1 MKKFVG
7 AGWAWWSNRIKMVF
21 IRPDEI
27 SGFFL
32 QANTGNRKQ
41 PQMDTYRHR
50 CEKSPFVLCLLLAVF
65 CLIGQSRAT
74 EVVLLYTGD
83 TQSFLE
89 VCGCAD
95 NQLGGIAR
103 RATMVNDLKRSYP
116 NALLLDA
123 GGLFA
128 GDTVLDQLRCKI
140 HLQAM
145 KAIQYD
151 ATNVGVGE
159 LRFGQAFFET
169 MRDSIGVPFVSA
181 NLKINGVQMG
191 ASIRILDAGDVRVGV
206 IGVAGE
212 REIEVHGMAMGMM
225 PESNKLQMPDGVTVE
240 IDGVQEA
247 VASVRQ
253 ETDLIVVLSD
263 LDQEAERDLI
273 QHIADIDVVI
283 STRSTEATHRIGN
296 TLLLGTQPQG
306 KAIGQAILN
315 VENGRVTAEQV
326 TPVLL
331 SESIGEDRTV
341 KQLVDGFY
349 NLVQKNS
356 ALQQTGRPRFAG
368 FALEDQVRQ
377 GTNRYVG
384 VETCAGCHAA
394 EVADWEHSHHAGAFN
409 RLLQKQKH
417 YQPDC
422 VTCHTTGFGYPT
434 GFQIGKDV
442 KRLTNVQCEVCHGP
456 GEQHARRPEV
466 RNIRRTPSPDLCQHC
481 HDANQTPDFD
491 ARFVDMLAEVN
502 HKGHGSS
509 HAITKWDTGHGETGQ
524 SQNGRPLVELFVMAD
539 CPYGIHAEQ
548 TLAPL
553 FRKLGDQIDFHLYFI
568 ADEANAKDVAS
579 PPPAARTTR
588 TTQPGCQ
595 ATTATGSGRF
605 RSLHGDVEIAEGIRQ
620 TVVMSLYPNRF
631 WDYILCRNKSGIA
644 TDWRACATQVNMDV
658 DKIAELSESD
668 AGEALFAENIRR
680 ANLLGINA
688 SPTLRVNG
696 RDVKT
701 SSHEV
706 AQFLCRNNKN
716 LPFCADVPEC
726 LSDRDCEYPGKV
738 GLCLN
743 GGTPQA
749 RCEVR
754 DPISFQT
761 TILNDATC
769 EVCDTYS
776 FIRSTLSL
784 FPGADFRT
792 VDMNSEMGQN
802 LMARYRLDRVPA
814 YVLDNEFEKTAHFN
828 RFAHL
833 MQRVGDHFVPT
844 ALLTPIARVFQDQN
858 REGMDLFMDVSVSP
872 ALQIAERLVQWGKK
886 VQAPERLR
894 LHFVG
899 HDKQNALFRQAQQTA
914 PERIVDVLLC
924 HKQTSD
930 TSSVENCLKQ
940 MGIAVSGTDNIA
952 EIHANAQALGVIP
965 TRSPTVVID
974 GRFVVQ
980 AEGLKQIEAI
990 FYRLHPEL
998 LQRDRNTTRPS
1009 GVK

>member
-1 MKKFVG
+1 M
-7 AGWAWWSNRIKMVF
+7 
-21 IRPDEI
+21 
-27 SGFFL
+27 
-32 QANTGNRKQ
+32 
-41 PQMDTYRHR
+41 
-50 CEKSPFVLCLLLAVF
+50 
-65 CLIGQSRAT
+65 
-74 EVVLLYTGD
+74 VLLYTGD

-103 RATMVNDLKRSYP
+103 RATMVNDLKQSYP
-116 NALLLDA
+116 NALLVDA

-145 KAIQYD
+145 KAIHYD
-151 ATNVGVGE
+151 AANVGVGE
-159 LRFGQAFFET
+159 LRFGQSFFET
-169 MRDSIGVPFVSA
+169 MRDSIGIPFVSA
-181 NLKINGVQMG
+181 NLKVNGVQMG
-191 ASIRILDAGDVRVGV
+191 APIRILDAGDVRVGI

-212 REIEVHGMAMGMM
+212 REIEVHGMAMGA
-225 PESNKLQMPDGVTVE
+225 SHINMPDGVNVRL
-240 IDGVQEA
+240 DGIQEA

-253 ETDLIVVLSD
+253 KTDLIVVLSD
-263 LDQEAERDLI
+263 LDREEERSLV
-273 QHIADIDVVI
+273 QHISDIDIVI
-283 STRSTEATHRIGN
+283 STRSTETTHRIGN

-315 VENGRVTAEQV
+315 VENGRVTAEQI
-326 TPVLL
+326 TSVLL

-341 KQLVDGFY
+341 KRLVDEFY

-368 FALEDQVRQ
+368 FAQEEQAHR

-384 VETCAGCHAA
+384 VETCKGCHAT
-394 EVADWEHSHHAGAFN
+394 EVADWEQSHHANAFN

-434 GFQIGKDV
+434 GFRIGKDV

-456 GEQHARRPEV
+456 GEQHARRPEIS
-466 RNIRRTPSPDLCQHC
+466 NIRRTPSPDLCQRC

-491 ARFVDMLAEVN
+491 ARFADMLAEVN

-509 HAITKWDTGHGETGQ
+509 HAITKSDTEHGETEP
-524 SQNGRPLVELFVMAD
+524 SQDGRPLVELFVMAD

-553 FRKLGDQIDFHLYFI
+553 FRKLGDQIDFRLYFI
-568 ADEANAKDVAS
+568 ADEANTKNVAS
-579 PPPAARTTR
+579 PPPVTR
-588 TTQPGCQ
+588 STQTAQPGCK
-595 ATTATGSGRF
+595 ATTSTGSGRF
-605 RSLHGDVEIAEGIRQ
+605 RSLHGDREIAEGIRQ
-620 TVVMSLYPNRF
+620 TIVISRYPDRF

-644 TDWRACATQVNMDV
+644 TDWRICATQVNMDA
-658 DKIAELSESD
+658 DKIAELSEND
-668 AGEALFAENIRR
+668 VGETLFAENIRR

-706 AQFLCRNNKN
+706 AQFICRNNKN

-726 LSDRDCEYPGKV
+726 LSDRDCVHPDKV

-743 GGTPQA
+743 GGTPNA

-754 DPISFQT
+754 DPIPFQT

-769 EVCDTYS
+769 TVCDTYS

-784 FPGADFRT
+784 FPGAEFQT
-792 VDMNSEMGQN
+792 VEVNSEIGQN
-802 LMARYRLDRVPA
+802 LIARYRLDRVPA
-814 YVLDNEFEKTAHFN
+814 YVLNNEFEKTAHFN

-844 ALLTPIARVFQDQN
+844 VLLTPIARVFQGQN
-858 REGMDLFMDVSVSP
+858 IEGMDLFMDVSVSP
-872 ALQIAERLVQWGKK
+872 ALQIAERLLQWGKK
-886 VQAPERLR
+886 IQAPERLR

-899 HDKQNALFRQAQQTA
+899 NDTQNALFRQAQQTA
-914 PERIVDVLLC
+914 PERIVDALLC
-924 HKQTSD
+924 HKQKASSD
-930 TSSVENCLKQ
+930 TSSVVNCLKQ
-940 MGIAVSGTDNIA
+940 MGIDVSGIDNRA
-952 EIHANAQALGVIP
+952 ETHATARALGVIP

-998 LQRDRNTTRPS
+998 LQRDRNTARPS

>member
-1 MKKFVG
+1 MKYR
-7 AGWAWWSNRIKMVF
+7 A
-21 IRPDEI
+21 
-27 SGFFL
+27 FFYR
-32 QANTGNRKQ
+32 QNSENRKQ
-41 PQMDTYRHR
+41 PQMDTDGHR
-50 CEKSPFVLCLLLAVF
+50 WDCERSIAGVPLVLCLLLAVF
-65 CLIGQSRAT
+65 SLIGQSRAA

-103 RATMVNDLKRSYP
+103 RATMVNDLKQSHP

-140 HLQAM
+140 HLKAM
-145 KAIQYD
+145 KAIHYD
-151 ATNVGVGE
+151 AANVGLGE

-169 MRDSIGVPFVSA
+169 MRDSGGVPFVSA
-181 NLKINGVQMG
+181 NLKINDVQMG
-191 ASIRILDAGDVRVGV
+191 APVKILDTGDVRVGI

-212 REIEVHGMAMGMM
+212 REIEVHGMAMGG
-225 PESNKLQMPDGVTVE
+225 SHINMPDG
-240 IDGVQEA
+240 IDVKLDGIQEA

-253 ETDLIVVLSD
+253 KTDLIVVLSD
-263 LDQEAERDLI
+263 LDREAERDLV
-273 QHIADIDVVI
+273 QHIADIDIVI
-283 STRSTEATHRIGN
+283 SARSTETTHRVGN

-306 KAIGQAILN
+306 KAIGQAILT
-315 VENGRVTAEQV
+315 VENRQVKAEQI
-326 TPVLL
+326 TSVLL

-341 KQLVDGFY
+341 KRLVDEFY

-356 ALQQTGRPRFAG
+356 ALQQTARPRFAG

-384 VETCAGCHAA
+384 GETCKGCHAA
-394 EVADWEHSHHAGAFN
+394 EVADWEQSHHANAFN

-434 GFQIGKDV
+434 GFRIGKDV

-466 RNIRRTPSPDLCQHC
+466 RNIRRTPSPDLCQRC

-491 ARFVDMLAEVN
+491 TRFADMLAEVN

-509 HAITKWDTGHGETGQ
+509 HAITKSDTGPGETEH

-553 FRKLGDQIDFHLYFI
+553 FRKVKDQIDFHLYFI
-568 ADEANAKDVAS
+568 ADEASAKDVAS
-579 PPPAARTTR
+579 PTPAARTTQ
-588 TTQPGCQ
+588 TTEPGCK
-595 ATTATGSGRF
+595 ATTSTGSGRF
-605 RSLHGDVEIAEGIRQ
+605 RSLHGDREIAEGIRQ
-620 TVVMSLYPNRF
+620 TVVMSLYPDRF

-644 TDWRACATQVNMDV
+644 TDWRACAKEVNMDA

-668 AGEALFAENIRR
+668 AGETLFAENIRR

-696 RDVKT
+696 RDVRT
-701 SSHEV
+701 SPQEV
-706 AQFLCRNNKN
+706 AQLICRNSKN

-726 LSDRDCEYPGKV
+726 LSDRDCVHPGKV

-743 GGTPQA
+743 GGTPHAQ
-749 RCEVR
+749 CEVR

-769 EVCDTYS
+769 TVCDTYS

-784 FPGADFRT
+784 FPGTEFQT
-792 VDMNSEMGQN
+792 VDVNSEMGQN
-802 LMARYRLDRVPA
+802 LIAHYKLDRVPA
-814 YVLDNEFEKTAHFN
+814 YVLDSKFEQTARFN
-828 RFAHL
+828 RLSHIV
-833 MQRVGDHFVPT
+833 QRIGDHFVPT
-844 ALLTPIARVFQDQN
+844 VQMTPITRIFQGRDI
-858 REGMDLFMDVSVSP
+858 EGMDLFLDVSISESLKRV
-872 ALQIAERLVQWGKK
+872 ERLLQWIKK
-886 VQAPERLR
+886 VEDPERLR

-899 HDKQNALFRQAQQTA
+899 NNKQNALFRQAQQVA
-914 PERIVDVLLC
+914 PERIVDLLFC
-924 HKQTSD
+924 HKQKASSD

-940 MGIAVSGTDNIA
+940 MGIAAIGRDNRA
-952 EIHANAQALGVIP
+952 EVFATAQALGIIPAILPVI
-965 TRSPTVVID
+965 VID
-974 GRFVVQ
+974 GHFVVQ
-980 AEGLKQIEAI
+980 ANGLNQVEST

-998 LQRDRNTTRPS
+998 FQRDRNTARPS

>member
-1 MKKFVG
+1 
-7 AGWAWWSNRIKMVF
+7 
-21 IRPDEI
+21 
-27 SGFFL
+27 
-32 QANTGNRKQ
+32 
-41 PQMDTYRHR
+41 MDTNGRTGQTIAP
-50 CEKSPFVLCLLLAVF
+50 KILLAFFVCLLSSAF
-65 CLIGQSRAT
+65 CLVDQSRAS

-89 VCGCAD
+89 VCGCSD

-103 RATMVNDLKRSYP
+103 RATIVKDLKRSYP

-140 HLQAM
+140 HLNAM
-145 KAIQYD
+145 KTMQYD
-151 ATNVGVGE
+151 AANVGVGE
-159 LRFGQAFFET
+159 LRFGRAFFET
-169 MRDSIGVPFVSA
+169 MRDSGGVPFISA
-181 NLKINGVQMG
+181 NLRVNGVQMG
-191 ASIRILDAGDVRVGV
+191 VPVRILDAGNVRVGV
-206 IGVAGE
+206 IGVTGE
-212 REIEVHGMAMGMM
+212 REIEVHGMAMGV
-225 PESNKLQMPDGVTVE
+225 SHTNMPDGVD
-240 IDGVQEA
+240 IKLDGIQEA
-247 VASVRQ
+247 VAQLRQ
-253 ETDLIVVLSD
+253 KTDLIVVLSD
-263 LDQEAERDLI
+263 LDREAERDLL
-273 QHIADIDVVI
+273 QHIADIDIAI
-283 STRSTEATHRIGN
+283 SARSTEATHRIGN
-296 TLLLGTQPQG
+296 TLLLGTHPQG
-306 KAIGQAILN
+306 KAIGQAVLTI
-315 VENGRVTAEQV
+315 ENGRVTAEQI
-326 TPVLL
+326 TPVLI

-341 KQLVDGFY
+341 KRLVDEFY

-368 FALEDQVRQ
+368 FPLEDQVRR

-384 VETCAGCHAA
+384 VETCKGCHTA
-394 EVADWEHSHHAGAFN
+394 EVADWEQSHHANAFN

-466 RNIRRTPSPDLCQHC
+466 RNIRRTPSPDLCQRC

-491 ARFVDMLAEVN
+491 TRFADMLAEVN

-509 HAITKWDTGHGETGQ
+509 HPITKSDTEHGNMELGRE
-524 SQNGRPLVELFVMAD
+524 GRPLVELFVMAD
-539 CPYGIHAEQ
+539 CPYGIRAEQ

-579 PPPAARTTR
+579 SPPVARTTR
-588 TTQPGCQ
+588 TAEPGCQ
-595 ATTATGSGRF
+595 ATTSTGSGRF
-605 RSLHGDVEIAEGIRQ
+605 RSLHGDREIAEGIRQ
-620 TVVMSLYPNRF
+620 TVVMSLYPDLF

-644 TDWRACATQVNMDV
+644 TDWRVCATQVNMDA

-668 AGEALFAENIRR
+668 AGETLFAENIRR
-680 ANLLGINA
+680 ANLLGVNA

-696 RDVKT
+696 HNVKT
-701 SSHEV
+701 YSHEV
-706 AQFLCRNNKN
+706 EQFLCSNDKN

-726 LSDRDCEYPGKV
+726 RNDRDCVHSGKV

-743 GGTPQA
+743 GGTPRA

-754 DPISFQT
+754 DPIPFQT

-769 EVCDTYS
+769 AVCDTYA

-784 FPGADFRT
+784 FPGAEFQT
-792 VDMNSEMGQN
+792 VDVNSKAG
-802 LMARYRLDRVPA
+802 LDLIARYRPDRVPA
-814 YVLDNEFEKTAHFN
+814 YVLDNEFEKTARFN
-828 RFAHL
+828 RLAHIV
-833 MQRVGDHFVPT
+833 QRIGDHFVPT
-844 ALLTPIARVFQDQN
+844 VQMTPITRIFQGRDL
-858 REGMDLFMDVSVSP
+858 EGMDLFLDVSASASLKSV
-872 ALQIAERLVQWGKK
+872 ERLLHWLKK
-886 VQAPERLR
+886 VQAPDRLR

-899 HDKQNALFRQAQQTA
+899 NDKQNALFRQAQQTA
-914 PERIVDVLLC
+914 PERTVDALLC
-924 HKQTSD
+924 HKQQAASD

-940 MGIAVSGTDNIA
+940 MGIAVSGKDNRAAILA
-952 EIHANAQALGVIP
+952 TARDLGVIP
-965 TRSPTVVID
+965 TILPTVVID
-974 GRFVVQ
+974 GRFVVH
-980 AEGLKQIEAI
+980 ANGLNQVEST

-998 LQRDRNTTRPS
+998 LQRDRNTAKLS

>member
-1 MKKFVG
+1 MNTDGHRWDCERSIVG
-7 AGWAWWSNRIKMVF
+7 A
-21 IRPDEI
+21 
-27 SGFFL
+27 
-32 QANTGNRKQ
+32 
-41 PQMDTYRHR
+41 
-50 CEKSPFVLCLLLAVF
+50 PFVLCFLLAVF
-65 CLIGQSRAT
+65 CLIGQSKAA

-103 RATMVNDLKRSYP
+103 RATMVNDLKLSYP

-123 GGLFA
+123 GSLFA

-140 HLQAM
+140 HLKAM
-145 KAIQYD
+145 KAIHYD
-151 ATNVGVGE
+151 AANVGVGE

-191 ASIRILDAGDVRVGV
+191 APVRILNAGDVRVGL
-206 IGVAGE
+206 IGVASE
-212 REIEVHGMAMGMM
+212 REIEVHGMAMGV
-225 PESNKLQMPDGVTVE
+225 SHINMPDGITVE
-240 IDGVQEA
+240 LDGVKEA
-247 VASVRQ
+247 VAQ
-253 ETDLIVVLSD
+253 LHQKTDLIVVLSD
-263 LDQEAERDLI
+263 LDRDAERDLV
-273 QHIADIDVVI
+273 QHIADIDIVI
-283 STRSTEATHRIGN
+283 SARSTETTHRIGN
-296 TLLLGTQPQG
+296 TLLLGTHPQG
-306 KAIGQAILN
+306 KAIGQAILT
-315 VENGRVTAEQV
+315 VENGQVTAEQI
-326 TPVLL
+326 TPILI

-341 KQLVDGFY
+341 KRLVDEFY

-384 VETCAGCHAA
+384 VETCKGCHPA
-394 EVADWEHSHHAGAFN
+394 EVTDWEHSHHANAFN

-434 GFQIGKDV
+434 GFRIGKDA

-466 RNIRRTPSPDLCQHC
+466 RNIRRTPFPDLCQRC

-491 ARFVDMLAEVN
+491 TRFADMLAEVN

-509 HAITKWDTGHGETGQ
+509 HSITKSDTEQGETGQ
-524 SQNGRPLVELFVMAD
+524 SRDGRPLVELFVMAD
-539 CPYGIHAEQ
+539 CPYGIRAEQ

-553 FRKLGDQIDFHLYFI
+553 FHKLRDQIDFHLYFI
-568 ADEANAKDVAS
+568 ADEASAKDVAS

-588 TTQPGCQ
+588 TTEPGCQ

-605 RSLHGDVEIAEGIRQ
+605 RSLHGDREIAEGIRQ
-620 TVVMSLYPNRF
+620 TVVMSLYPDRF

-644 TDWRACATQVNMDV
+644 TDWRVCATQVNMDA
-658 DKIAELSESD
+658 DKIAELSEND
-668 AGEALFAENIRR
+668 AGETLFAENIRR
-680 ANLLGINA
+680 ANLLSVNA

-706 AQFLCRNNKN
+706 AQFICRNDKN

-726 LSDRDCEYPGKV
+726 LSDRDCVHSDKV

-743 GGTPQA
+743 GGTPRAQ
-749 RCEVR
+749 CEMR

-769 EVCDTYS
+769 TVCDTYS

-784 FPGADFRT
+784 FPGAEFQT
-792 VDMNSEMGQN
+792 VEVNSEMGQN
-802 LMARYRLDRVPA
+802 LIALYRLDRVPA
-814 YVLDNEFEKTAHFN
+814 YVLNNEFEKTAHFN

-844 ALLTPIARVFQDQN
+844 VLLTPIARVFQGQN
-858 REGMDLFMDVSVSP
+858 LGGMDLFMDVSVSP
-872 ALQIAERLVQWGKK
+872 ALQIAERLLQWVKK

-899 HDKQNALFRQAQQTA
+899 NDKQNALFRQAQKVA
-914 PERIVDVLLC
+914 PKRMIDLLLC
-924 HKQTSD
+924 HKQKASSD
-930 TSSVENCLKQ
+930 TSSVVNCLKQ
-940 MGIAVSGTDNIA
+940 MGIAISGKDNRA
-952 EIHANAQALGVIP
+952 EIHATARALGVIP
-965 TRSPTVVID
+965 TKSPTVVIN

-998 LQRDRNTTRPS
+998 LQRDRNTAKLS

>member
-1 MKKFVG
+1 
-7 AGWAWWSNRIKMVF
+7 
-21 IRPDEI
+21 
-27 SGFFL
+27 
-32 QANTGNRKQ
+32 
-41 PQMDTYRHR
+41 
-50 CEKSPFVLCLLLAVF
+50 
-65 CLIGQSRAT
+65 
-74 EVVLLYTGD
+74 
-83 TQSFLE
+83 
-89 VCGCAD
+89 
-95 NQLGGIAR
+95 
-103 RATMVNDLKRSYP
+103 MVNDLKRSHP

-145 KAIQYD
+145 KAIHYD
-151 ATNVGVGE
+151 AVNIGVGE

-169 MRDSIGVPFVSA
+169 MRDSGGVPFVSA

-191 ASIRILDAGDVRVGV
+191 APVQILNAGDVRVGI

-212 REIEVHGMAMGMM
+212 REIEVHGMAMGA
-225 PESNKLQMPDGVTVE
+225 STSHINMPDGVTVDL
-240 IDGVQEA
+240 DGIQEA

-253 ETDLIVVLSD
+253 KTDLIVVLSD
-263 LDQEAERDLI
+263 LDREAERDLV
-273 QHIADIDVVI
+273 QHIADIDIVI

-315 VENGRVTAEQV
+315 VENGRVTTEQV

-331 SESIGEDRTV
+331 SESIGEDGAV

-349 NLVQKNS
+349 NQVQQNA

-368 FALEDQVRQ
+368 FALEEQVRQ

-434 GFQIGKDV
+434 GFRIGKDV

-456 GEQHARRPEV
+456 GEQHARRPEI
-466 RNIRRTPSPDLCQHC
+466 RNIRRTPSPDLCQRC

-491 ARFVDMLAEVN
+491 TRFADMLAEVN

-509 HAITKWDTGHGETGQ
+509 HAITKSDTGHGETGQ
-524 SQNGRPLVELFVMAD
+524 SQDGRPLVELFVMAD

-553 FRKLGDQIDFHLYFI
+553 FHKLRDQIDFQLYFI
-568 ADEANAKDVAS
+568 ADEASAKDVAS
-579 PPPAARTTR
+579 PSPVARTTR

-605 RSLHGDVEIAEGIRQ
+605 RSLHGDREIAEGIRQ
-620 TVVMSLYPNRF
+620 TVVMSLYPDRF

-644 TDWRACATQVNMDV
+644 TDWRACATQVSMDV

-688 SPTLRVNG
+688 SPTLRVNE

-701 SSHEV
+701 SPHEV
-706 AQFLCRNNKN
+706 AQSICRTNKN

-726 LSDRDCEYPGKV
+726 ISDRGCEQPGKV
-738 GLCLN
+738 GVCIE

-754 DPISFQT
+754 DPIPFQT
-761 TILNDATC
+761 TILNDVTC

-784 FPGADFRT
+784 FPGAAFQTAD
-792 VDMNSEMGQN
+792 VNSEMGQN

-814 YVLDNEFEKTAHFN
+814 YVLNNEFEKTTHFN

-833 MQRVGDHFVPT
+833 MQRVDDHFVPT
-844 ALLTPIARVFQDQN
+844 ALLTPIARVFHGQN
-858 REGMDLFMDVSVSP
+858 IEGMDLFMDVGVSP
-872 ALQIAERLVQWGKK
+872 ALQIAERLLQWGKK
-886 VQAPERLR
+886 VNSPDRLR

-899 HDKQNALFRQAQQTA
+899 NDKQNALFRQAQQAA
-914 PERIVDVLLC
+914 PERIVDALLC
-924 HKQTSD
+924 HKQKASSD

-940 MGIAVSGTDNIA
+940 MGIDVSATDNIS
-952 EIHANAQALGVIP
+952 EIHATARALGVIP

-980 AEGLKQIEAI
+980 GEGLKQIEAI

>member
-1 MKKFVG
+1 MVSVRLDILIGPFFQGKF
-7 AGWAWWSNRIKMVF
+7 
-21 IRPDEI
+21 
-27 SGFFL
+27 
-32 QANTGNRKQ
+32 RKQ
-41 PQMDTYRHR
+41 PQMNTDKHR
-50 CEKSPFVLCLLLAVF
+50 WDCERSPFVLCLLLAVF
-65 CLIGQSRAT
+65 CLIGQSRAA

-140 HLQAM
+140 HLKAM
-145 KAIQYD
+145 KAIHYD
-151 ATNVGVGE
+151 AANIGVGE

-181 NLKINGVQMG
+181 NLKINDVQMG
-191 ASIRILDAGDVRVGV
+191 APVRILDAGDVRVGI

-212 REIEVHGMAMGMM
+212 RDIEVHGMAMGAGT
-225 PESNKLQMPDGVTVE
+225 SHINMPDG
-240 IDGVQEA
+240 IDVKLDGIQEA

-253 ETDLIVVLSD
+253 KTDLIVVLSD
-263 LDQEAERDLI
+263 LDRETERDLV
-273 QHIADIDVVI
+273 QNIADIDIVI
-283 STRSTEATHRIGN
+283 STRSTETTHRIGN
-296 TLLLGTQPQG
+296 TLLLGIQPQG

-315 VENGRVTAEQV
+315 VENGRVTAEKI
-326 TPVLL
+326 TSVLL

-341 KQLVDGFY
+341 KRLVDEFY

-356 ALQQTGRPRFAG
+356 ALQQTARPRFAG

-384 VETCAGCHAA
+384 VETCKGCHAA
-394 EVADWEHSHHAGAFN
+394 EVADWEQSHHANAFN

-434 GFQIGKDV
+434 GFRIGKDV

-456 GEQHARRPEV
+456 GEQHARRPEI
-466 RNIRRTPSPDLCQHC
+466 RNIRRTPSPDLCQRC

-491 ARFVDMLAEVN
+491 TRFADMLAEVN

-509 HAITKWDTGHGETGQ
+509 HAITKLDTGPGETGQ

-553 FRKLGDQIDFHLYFI
+553 FRKLRDQIDFHLYFI
-568 ADEANAKDVAS
+568 ADEASAKHDAS

-595 ATTATGSGRF
+595 ATTSTGSGRF
-605 RSLHGDVEIAEGIRQ
+605 RSLHGDREIAEGIRQ
-620 TVVMSLYPNRF
+620 TVVMSLYSDRF

-644 TDWRACATQVNMDV
+644 TDWRVCATQVNMNT

-706 AQFLCRNNKN
+706 AQFICRKNKN

-726 LSDRDCEYPGKV
+726 ISDRDCVHTSKV

-743 GGTPQA
+743 GGTPRAQ
-749 RCEVR
+749 CEVR

-761 TILNDATC
+761 AILNDATC
-769 EVCDTYS
+769 AVCDTYS

-784 FPGADFRT
+784 FPGAEFQT
-792 VDMNSEMGQN
+792 VDVNSEMGQN
-802 LMARYRLDRVPA
+802 LIARYRLDRVPA
-814 YVLDNEFEKTAHFN
+814 YVLNNEFEKTAHFN

-844 ALLTPIARVFQDQN
+844 VLLTPIARVFQGQN
-858 REGMDLFMDVSVSP
+858 LDGMDLFMDVSVSP
-872 ALQIAERLVQWGKK
+872 ALQIAERLLQWGKK
-886 VQAPERLR
+886 VNAPERLR

-899 HDKQNALFRQAQQTA
+899 NDKQNALFRQAQQTA
-914 PERIVDVLLC
+914 PERIVDALLC
-924 HKQTSD
+924 HKQKATSD
-930 TSSVENCLKQ
+930 TSSVVNCLKQ
-940 MGIAVSGTDNIA
+940 MGIDVSGTDNRT
-952 EIHANAQALGVIP
+952 EIHATARALGVIP

-998 LQRDRNTTRPS
+998 LQRDRNTARPS

>member
-1 MKKFVG
+1 M
-7 AGWAWWSNRIKMVF
+7 NT
-21 IRPDEI
+21 DE
-27 SGFFL
+27 
-32 QANTGNRKQ
+32 
-41 PQMDTYRHR
+41 YR
-50 CEKSPFVLCLLLAVF
+50 CERSPLILCLLLAVF
-65 CLIGQSRAT
+65 CLIGQSRAA

-140 HLQAM
+140 HLKAM
-145 KAIQYD
+145 KAIHYD
-151 ATNVGVGE
+151 AANVGVGE

-169 MRDSIGVPFVSA
+169 MRDSSGIPFISA
-181 NLKINGVQMG
+181 NLKINGEQMG
-191 ASIRILDAGDVRVGV
+191 ASVRILDAGDVRVGV

-212 REIEVHGMAMGMM
+212 REIEVHGMAMGD
-225 PESNKLQMPDGVTVE
+225 SHINMPDG
-240 IDGVQEA
+240 IDVKLDGIREV

-253 ETDLIVVLSD
+253 KTDFIVVLSD
-263 LDQEAERDLI
+263 LDREAERDLVKN
-273 QHIADIDVVI
+273 IADIDIVI
-283 STRSTEATHRIGN
+283 SARSSETIHRIGN

-306 KAIGQAILN
+306 KAIGQVILN
-315 VENGRVTAEQV
+315 VENGRVTTEQI
-326 TPVLL
+326 TSVLL

-341 KQLVDGFY
+341 KRLVDEFY
-349 NLVQKNS
+349 SLVQKNS
-356 ALQQTGRPRFAG
+356 ALQQTARPRFAG
-368 FALEDQVRQ
+368 FALEDQVRR

-384 VETCAGCHAA
+384 VETCKGCHAA
-394 EVADWEHSHHAGAFN
+394 EVADWEQSHHANAFN

-434 GFQIGKDV
+434 GFRIGKDAR
-442 KRLTNVQCEVCHGP
+442 RLTNVQCEVCHGP

-466 RNIRRTPSPDLCQHC
+466 RNIRRTPSPDLCQRC

-491 ARFVDMLAEVN
+491 TRFADMLAEVN

-509 HAITKWDTGHGETGQ
+509 HAITKSEEQEGMKQ

-539 CPYGIHAEQ
+539 CPYGIRAEQ

-568 ADEANAKDVAS
+568 ADEANTKNASS
-579 PPPAARTTR
+579 PPPVARTTG
-588 TTQPGCQ
+588 TTEPGCK
-595 ATTATGSGRF
+595 ATTSTGSGRF
-605 RSLHGDVEIAEGIRQ
+605 RSLHGDREIAEGIRQ
-620 TVVMSLYPNRF
+620 TVVMSLYPDRF

-644 TDWRACATQVNMDV
+644 TDWRVCATQVNMDT
-658 DKIAELSESD
+658 DKIARLSESD

-706 AQFLCRNNKN
+706 AQLICRNNKN
-716 LPFCADVPEC
+716 LPFCTDVPEC
-726 LSDRDCEYPGKV
+726 LSDRDCVHSGKV

-743 GGTPQA
+743 GGTPHAQ
-749 RCEVR
+749 CEVR
-754 DPISFQT
+754 DPIPFQT

-769 EVCDTYS
+769 AVCDTYS

-784 FPGADFRT
+784 FPGAEFQT
-792 VDMNSEMGQN
+792 VDVNSEMGQN
-802 LMARYRLDRVPA
+802 LIARYRLDRVPA
-814 YVLDNEFEKTAHFN
+814 YVLNNEFEKTAHFN
-828 RFAHL
+828 RFTHL
-833 MQRVGDHFVPT
+833 MQRVDDHFVPT
-844 ALLTPIARVFQDQN
+844 VLLTPIARVFQGQN
-858 REGMDLFMDVSVSP
+858 LEGMDLFMDVSVSP
-872 ALQIAERLVQWGKK
+872 ALQIAERILQWKKK

-899 HDKQNALFRQAQQTA
+899 NDKQNALFRQAQQTA
-914 PERIVDVLLC
+914 PEQIVDALLC
-924 HKQTSD
+924 HKQKATSD

-940 MGIAVSGTDNIA
+940 MGIDFSGTDNRA
-952 EIHANAQALGVIP
+952 EIHATARALGAIP

-998 LQRDRNTTRPS
+998 LQRDRNTARPS

>member
-1 MKKFVG
+1 
-7 AGWAWWSNRIKMVF
+7 
-21 IRPDEI
+21 
-27 SGFFL
+27 
-32 QANTGNRKQ
+32 
-41 PQMDTYRHR
+41 
-50 CEKSPFVLCLLLAVF
+50 
-65 CLIGQSRAT
+65 
-74 EVVLLYTGD
+74 
-83 TQSFLE
+83 
-89 VCGCAD
+89 
-95 NQLGGIAR
+95 
-103 RATMVNDLKRSYP
+103 MVNDLKHSHP

-145 KAIQYD
+145 KAIHYD
-151 ATNVGVGE
+151 AANVGVGE

-169 MRDSIGVPFVSA
+169 MRDSGGVPFVST

-191 ASIRILDAGDVRVGV
+191 APVQILDAGGVRVGV

-212 REIEVHGMAMGMM
+212 REIEVHGMAMGAGA
-225 PESNKLQMPDGVTVE
+225 SHINMPDG
-240 IDGVQEA
+240 IDVKRDGIRET

-253 ETDLIVVLSD
+253 KTDLIIVLSD
-263 LDQEAERDLI
+263 LDREEERDLV
-273 QHIADIDVVI
+273 QHIADIDIVI
-283 STRSTEATHRIGN
+283 STRSTETTHRIGN

-315 VENGRVTAEQV
+315 VENGRVTAKKI
-326 TPVLL
+326 TSVLL

-341 KQLVDGFY
+341 KRLVDEFY

-356 ALQQTGRPRFAG
+356 ALQQTARPRFAG
-368 FALEDQVRQ
+368 FAMEDQVRQ

-394 EVADWEHSHHAGAFN
+394 EVADWEHSHHANAFN

-434 GFQIGKDV
+434 GFRIGKDA
-442 KRLTNVQCEVCHGP
+442 KRLANVQCEVCHGP

-466 RNIRRTPSPDLCQHC
+466 RNIRRTPSPDLCQRC

-491 ARFVDMLAEVN
+491 TRFADMLAEVN
-502 HKGHGSS
+502 HTGHGSS
-509 HAITKWDTGHGETGQ
+509 HAVTKSDKEHEDTGQ
-524 SQNGRPLVELFVMAD
+524 SREGRVRVELFVMAD

-553 FRKLGDQIDFHLYFI
+553 FRKLGDEIDFHLYFI
-568 ADEANAKDVAS
+568 ADEADAKHDAS
-579 PPPAARTTR
+579 PPPTTRTTR
-588 TTQPGCQ
+588 TTEPGCQ

-605 RSLHGDVEIAEGIRQ
+605 RSLHGDREIAEGIRQ
-620 TVVMSLYPNRF
+620 TVVMALYPNRF

-644 TDWRACATQVNMDV
+644 TDWRVCATQVNMDAN
-658 DKIAELSESD
+658 KIAELSESD

-706 AQFLCRNNKN
+706 ARLICRNNKN
-716 LPFCADVPEC
+716 LSFCADVPEC
-726 LSDRDCEYPGKV
+726 ISDRDCEQPGKV
-738 GLCLN
+738 GVCIE
-743 GGTPQA
+743 GGTPRA

-754 DPISFQT
+754 DPIPFQT

-769 EVCDTYS
+769 AVCDTYS

-784 FPGADFRT
+784 FPGAEFQTAD
-792 VDMNSEMGQN
+792 VNSEMGQN
-802 LMARYRLDRVPA
+802 LMARYGLDRVPA
-814 YVLDNEFEKTAHFN
+814 YVLNNEFEKTTHFN

-833 MQRVGDHFVPT
+833 MQRVDDHFVPT
-844 ALLTPIARVFQDQN
+844 ALLTPVARVFQGQN
-858 REGMDLFMDVSVSP
+858 LEGMDLFMDVSVSP
-872 ALQIAERLVQWGKK
+872 ALQIAEQLLQWSKK

-899 HDKQNALFRQAQQTA
+899 NDKQNALFRQAQQTA
-914 PERIVDVLLC
+914 PERIVDALLC
-924 HKQTSD
+924 HKQKASSD
-930 TSSVENCLKQ
+930 TSSVANCLKQ
-940 MGIAVSGTDNIA
+940 MGIDVSATDNIA
-952 EIHANAQALGVIP
+952 KIHATARALGVIP

-980 AEGLKQIEAI
+980 GEGLKQIETI

-998 LQRDRNTTRPS
+998 LQRDRNTARPS

>member
-1 MKKFVG
+1 MKIV
-7 AGWAWWSNRIKMVF
+7 S

-32 QANTGNRKQ
+32 QAKFGKQ
-41 PQMDTYRHR
+41 KASAEKNASNLSVFRR
-50 CEKSPFVLCLLLAVF
+50 CERSIARAPFVLCLLLAVF
-65 CLIGQSRAT
+65 CLTGQSRAA

-103 RATMVNDLKRSYP
+103 RATMINDLKRSHP

-145 KAIQYD
+145 KAIHYD
-151 ATNVGVGE
+151 AANVGVGE

-169 MRDSIGVPFVSA
+169 MRDSGGVPFVSA

-191 ASIRILDAGDVRVGV
+191 APVRILNAGDVRVGI

-212 REIEVHGMAMGMM
+212 REIEVHGMAMGA
-225 PESNKLQMPDGVTVE
+225 STSHINMPDGVTVAL
-240 IDGVQEA
+240 DGIQEA

-253 ETDLIVVLSD
+253 KTDLIVVLSD
-263 LDQEAERDLI
+263 LDRDAERDLV
-273 QHIADIDVVI
+273 QHIADIDIAI

-306 KAIGQAILN
+306 KAIGQAILT
-315 VENGRVTAEQV
+315 VENGRVTTEQI
-326 TPVLL
+326 TSVLL
-331 SESIGEDRTV
+331 SESIGEDGAV

-349 NLVQKNS
+349 NQVQQNA

-434 GFQIGKDV
+434 GFRIGKDA

-456 GEQHARRPEV
+456 GEQHARRPEI
-466 RNIRRTPSPDLCQHC
+466 RNIRRTPSPDLCQRC

-491 ARFVDMLAEVN
+491 ARFADMLAEVN

-509 HAITKWDTGHGETGQ
+509 HAITKSDTGHGDTGLGRD
-524 SQNGRPLVELFVMAD
+524 GRPRVELFVMAD

-553 FRKLGDQIDFHLYFI
+553 FHKLRDQIDFQLYFI
-568 ADEANAKDVAS
+568 ADEASAKDVAS
-579 PPPAARTTR
+579 PSPIARTTR

-605 RSLHGDVEIAEGIRQ
+605 RSLHGDREIAEGIRQ

-631 WDYILCRNKSGIA
+631 WDFILCRNKSGIA
-644 TDWRACATQVNMDV
+644 TDWRACATQVNMDA
-658 DKIAELSESD
+658 DKIAEMSEGD

-688 SPTLRVNG
+688 SPTLRVNE

-701 SSHEV
+701 SPHEV
-706 AQFLCRNNKN
+706 AQSICRNNKN

-726 LSDRDCEYPGKV
+726 ISDRDCEQPGKV
-738 GLCLN
+738 GVCIE

-749 RCEVR
+749 QCEVR
-754 DPISFQT
+754 DPIPFQT

-784 FPGADFRT
+784 FPGAAFQTAD
-792 VDMNSEMGQN
+792 VNSERGQN

-814 YVLDNEFEKTAHFN
+814 YVLNNEFGKTTHFN

-844 ALLTPIARVFQDQN
+844 ALLTPIARVFQGQN
-858 REGMDLFMDVSVSP
+858 LEGMDLFMDVGVSP
-872 ALQIAERLVQWGKK
+872 ALQIAERLLQWGKK
-886 VQAPERLR
+886 VNSPDRLR

-899 HDKQNALFRQAQQTA
+899 NDKQNALFRQAQQTA
-914 PERIVDVLLC
+914 PERIVDALLC
-924 HKQTSD
+924 HKQKASSD
-930 TSSVENCLKQ
+930 TSSVANCLKQ
-940 MGIAVSGTDNIA
+940 MGIAVSATDNIA
-952 EIHANAQALGVIP
+952 EIHATARALGVIP

-980 AEGLKQIEAI
+980 GEGLKQIEAI

>member
-1 MKKFVG
+1 
-7 AGWAWWSNRIKMVF
+7 MVF
-21 IRPDEI
+21 IRPDEL
-27 SGFFL
+27 SGLFL
-32 QANTGNRKQ
+32 QAKFRKQ
-41 PQMDTYRHR
+41 PQMNTDEHR
-50 CEKSPFVLCLLLAVF
+50 CERSIAGAPLVLCLLLAVF
-65 CLIGQSRAT
+65 CFIGQSRAA

-103 RATMVNDLKRSYP
+103 RATIVHDINRSYP

-140 HLQAM
+140 HLKAMQA
-145 KAIQYD
+145 IHYD
-151 ATNVGVGE
+151 AANVGVGE
-159 LRFGQAFFET
+159 LRFGQAFYET
-169 MRDSIGVPFVSA
+169 MRDSGGIPFLSA

-191 ASIRILDAGDVRVGV
+191 TALRILDAGDVRVGV

-212 REIEVHGMAMGMM
+212 REIEVHGMAMGD
-225 PESNKLQMPDGVTVE
+225 SHINIPDGVDVRL
-240 IDGVQEA
+240 DGIQEA
-247 VASVRQ
+247 ISSVRQ
-253 ETDLIVVLSD
+253 KTDLIIVLSD
-263 LDQEAERDLI
+263 LDREAERDLV
-273 QHIADIDVVI
+273 QNIADIDIVI
-283 STRSTEATHRIGN
+283 SARSTETTHRIGN
-296 TLLLGTQPQG
+296 TLFLGTQPQG
-306 KAIGQAILN
+306 KAIGQAILT
-315 VENGRVTAEQV
+315 VENGRVTAEQI
-326 TPVLL
+326 TSVLI
-331 SESIGEDRTV
+331 SESIGEDHTV
-341 KQLVDGFY
+341 KRLVDEFY

-356 ALQQTGRPRFAG
+356 TLQQTARPRFAG

-384 VETCAGCHAA
+384 VETCSGCHAA
-394 EVADWEHSHHAGAFN
+394 EVTDWEQSHHANAFN

-434 GFQIGKDV
+434 GFRIGKDA

-466 RNIRRTPSPDLCQHC
+466 RNIRRTPSPDLCQRC

-491 ARFVDMLAEVN
+491 TRFADMLAEVN

-509 HAITKWDTGHGETGQ
+509 HAITKSDTGHGETEQ
-524 SQNGRPLVELFVMAD
+524 SQNSRPLVELFVMAD
-539 CPYGIHAEQ
+539 CPYGIRAEQ
-548 TLAPL
+548 ILAPL

-568 ADEANAKDVAS
+568 ADEANTKNVAS
-579 PPPAARTTR
+579 PPPTARATQTA
-588 TTQPGCQ
+588 QPGCQ
-595 ATTATGSGRF
+595 ATTSTGSGRF
-605 RSLHGDVEIAEGIRQ
+605 RSLHGDREIAEGIRQ
-620 TVVMSLYPNRF
+620 TVVMSLYPDRF

-644 TDWRACATQVNMDV
+644 TDWRACATQVNMDA
-658 DKIAELSESD
+658 DKIAELSESE
-668 AGEALFAENIRR
+668 AGETLFAENIRR

-688 SPTLRVNG
+688 SPTLHVNG
-696 RDVKT
+696 REVRT

-706 AQFLCRNNKN
+706 SQFICRNNKN

-726 LSDRDCEYPGKV
+726 QSDRDCVHPGKV

-743 GGTPQA
+743 GGTPHA

-754 DPISFQT
+754 DPIPFQT

-769 EVCDTYS
+769 EVCDTYP

-784 FPGADFRT
+784 FPGADFQT
-792 VDMNSEMGQN
+792 VDVNSEMGQD
-802 LMARYRLDRVPA
+802 LIARYGLDRVPA
-814 YVLDNEFEKTAHFN
+814 YVLNNGFEKTARFN
-828 RFAHL
+828 RLAH
-833 MQRVGDHFVPT
+833 MVQRVGDHFLPSP
-844 ALLTPIARVFQDQN
+844 LLTPIARVFQERDLQ
-858 REGMDLFMDVSVSP
+858 GMDLFLDVKTSIS
-872 ALQIAERLVQWGKK
+872 LSIAERLLQWGKK
-886 VQAPERLR
+886 GQAPERLR
-894 LHFVG
+894 LHFAG
-899 HDKQNALFRQAQQTA
+899 NDKQNALFRQAQQIA
-914 PERIVDVLLC
+914 PERILDVLLC
-924 HKQTSD
+924 HKQKASSD

-940 MGIAVSGTDNIA
+940 MGITVSGTDNGA
-952 EIHANAQALGVIP
+952 EIRATARALGVASLP
-965 TRSPTVVID
+965 AVVID

-980 AEGLKQIEAI
+980 AEGLKHTESL

-998 LQRDRNTTRPS
+998 FQRDRNMLKPS

>member
-1 MKKFVG
+1 M
-7 AGWAWWSNRIKMVF
+7 KMVSM
-21 IRPDEI
+21 RPDEI
-27 SGFFL
+27 SGLFL
-32 QANTGNRKQ
+32 QTKF
-41 PQMDTYRHR
+41 MDTNSLTGQTIT
-50 CEKSPFVLCLLLAVF
+50 KKISLTFFVCLLSLVFSLA
-65 CLIGQSRAT
+65 GQSRAA

-103 RATMVNDLKRSYP
+103 RATMVNDLKLSYP

-123 GGLFA
+123 GSLFA

-140 HLQAM
+140 HLKAM
-145 KAIQYD
+145 KAIHYD
-151 ATNVGVGE
+151 AANVGMGE

-169 MRDSIGVPFVSA
+169 MRDSGGIPFVSA

-191 ASIRILDAGDVRVGV
+191 APVRILDAGDVRVGV

-212 REIEVHGMAMGMM
+212 REIEVHGMAMGV
-225 PESNKLQMPDGVTVE
+225 SHINMPDGITVVL
-240 IDGVQEA
+240 DGVKEA
-247 VASVRQ
+247 VAQ
-253 ETDLIVVLSD
+253 LHQQTDLIVVLSD
-263 LDQEAERDLI
+263 LDREAERDLV
-273 QHIADIDVVI
+273 QHIADIDIVI
-283 STRSTEATHRIGN
+283 SARSTEATHRIGN
-296 TLLLGTQPQG
+296 TLLLGTHPQG
-306 KAIGQAILN
+306 KAIGQAILT
-315 VENGRVTAEQV
+315 VESGQVTAEQI
-326 TPVLL
+326 TPVLI

-341 KQLVDGFY
+341 KRLVDEFY

-384 VETCAGCHAA
+384 VETCKGCHSA
-394 EVADWEHSHHAGAFN
+394 EVADWEHSHHANAFN

-434 GFQIGKDV
+434 GFRIGKDA

-456 GEQHARRPEV
+456 GEQHVRRPEV
-466 RNIRRTPSPDLCQHC
+466 RNIRRTPSPDLCQRC

-491 ARFVDMLAEVN
+491 TRFVDMLAEVN

-509 HAITKWDTGHGETGQ
+509 HAITKSDTEQGETELGR
-524 SQNGRPLVELFVMAD
+524 SGRPLVELFVMAD
-539 CPYGIHAEQ
+539 CPYGIRAEQ

-553 FRKLGDQIDFHLYFI
+553 FRKLRDQIDFHLYFI
-568 ADEANAKDVAS
+568 ADEADAKDGASS
-579 PPPAARTTR
+579 PPVARTTR
-588 TTQPGCQ
+588 TTEPGCQ
-595 ATTATGSGRF
+595 ATTATGTGRF
-605 RSLHGDVEIAEGIRQ
+605 RSLHGDREIAEGIRQ
-620 TVVMSLYPNRF
+620 TVVMSLYPDRF

-644 TDWRACATQVNMDV
+644 TDWRVCATQVNMDAA
-658 DKIAELSESD
+658 KIAELSEND
-668 AGEALFAENIRR
+668 AGETLFAENIRR

-706 AQFLCRNNKN
+706 AQFICRNNKN

-726 LSDRDCEYPGKV
+726 LSDRDCVHSDKV

-743 GGTPQA
+743 SGTPHAQ
-749 RCEVR
+749 CEMR

-769 EVCDTYS
+769 EVCDTYP

-784 FPGADFRT
+784 FPGAEFQT
-792 VDMNSEMGQN
+792 VDVNSEMGQD
-802 LMARYRLDRVPA
+802 LIARYGLDRVPA
-814 YVLDNEFEKTAHFN
+814 YVLNNEFEKTARFN
-828 RFAHL
+828 RLAHHVR
-833 MQRVGDHFVPT
+833 RVGDHFVPS
-844 ALLTPIARVFQDQN
+844 ALLTPIARIFQGRDL
-858 REGMDLFMDVSVSP
+858 RGVDLFLDVRTPVS
-872 ALQIAERLVQWGKK
+872 LSIAEQLLQWVKK
-886 VQAPERLR
+886 VNAPGRLR

-899 HDKQNALFRQAQQTA
+899 DGKQNALFQLAQQTT
-914 PERIVDVLLC
+914 PERVADALLC
-924 HKQTSD
+924 HKQKASSD

-940 MGIAVSGTDNIA
+940 MGIAISGKDNRTAIRA
-952 EIHANAQALGVIP
+952 TARELGVTSLP
-965 TRSPTVVID
+965 AVVID

-980 AEGLKQIEAI
+980 AEGLKRTESL

-998 LQRDRNTTRPS
+998 FQRDRNTLRPS

>member
-1 MKKFVG
+1 MKYR
-7 AGWAWWSNRIKMVF
+7 A
-21 IRPDEI
+21 
-27 SGFFL
+27 FFCK
-32 QANTGNRKQ
+32 QNSENRKQ
-41 PQMDTYRHR
+41 PQMNTDGHR
-50 CEKSPFVLCLLLAVF
+50 WDSERSIAGAPLVLCFLLAVF
-65 CLIGQSRAT
+65 CLIGQSKAA

-103 RATMVNDLKRSYP
+103 RATMVNDLKLSYP

-123 GGLFA
+123 GSLFA

-140 HLQAM
+140 HLKAM
-145 KAIQYD
+145 KAIHYD
-151 ATNVGVGE
+151 AANVGMGE

-169 MRDSIGVPFVSA
+169 MRDSGGIPFVSA

-191 ASIRILDAGDVRVGV
+191 APVRILDAGDVRVGV

-212 REIEVHGMAMGMM
+212 REIEVHGMAMGAGT
-225 PESNKLQMPDGVTVE
+225 SHINMPDGVTVE
-240 IDGVQEA
+240 LDGVKEA
-247 VASVRQ
+247 VAQ
-253 ETDLIVVLSD
+253 LHQQTDLIVVLSD
-263 LDQEAERDLI
+263 LDRESERDLI
-273 QHIADIDVVI
+273 QHIADIDIVI
-283 STRSTEATHRIGN
+283 SARSTEATHRIGN
-296 TLLLGTQPQG
+296 TLLLGTHPQG

-315 VENGRVTAEQV
+315 VENGRVTAEQI
-326 TPVLL
+326 TSVLI
-331 SESIGEDRTV
+331 SEAIGEDRTV
-341 KQLVDGFY
+341 KRLVDEFY

-356 ALQQTGRPRFAG
+356 ALQQTGRPKFAG

-384 VETCAGCHAA
+384 VETCKGCHSA
-394 EVADWEHSHHAGAFN
+394 EVADWEHSHHANAFN

-434 GFQIGKDV
+434 GFRIGKDA

-456 GEQHARRPEV
+456 GEQHVRRPEV
-466 RNIRRTPSPDLCQHC
+466 RNIRRTPSPDLCQRC

-491 ARFVDMLAEVN
+491 TRFADMLAEVN

-509 HAITKWDTGHGETGQ
+509 HSITKSDIEQGETGLER
-524 SQNGRPLVELFVMAD
+524 SGRPLVELFVMAD
-539 CPYGIHAEQ
+539 CPYGIRAEQ
-548 TLAPL
+548 TLAPML
-553 FRKLGDQIDFHLYFI
+553 HKLRDQIDFHLYFI
-568 ADEANAKDVAS
+568 ADEADAKDVAS
-579 PPPAARTTR
+579 PPPIARTPR
-588 TTQPGCQ
+588 TTEPGCQ

-605 RSLHGDVEIAEGIRQ
+605 RSLHGDREIAEGIRQ
-620 TVVMSLYPNRF
+620 TVVMSLYPDRF

-644 TDWRACATQVNMDV
+644 TDWRVCATQVNMDA

-668 AGEALFAENIRR
+668 AGETLFAENIRR

-701 SSHEV
+701 ASHEL
-706 AQFLCRNNKN
+706 AQFICRNDKN

-726 LSDRDCEYPGKV
+726 LSDRDCVHSGKV

-743 GGTPQA
+743 GGTPRA
-749 RCEVR
+749 KCEMR

-769 EVCDTYS
+769 EVCDTYP

-784 FPGADFRT
+784 FPSAEFQT
-792 VDMNSEMGQN
+792 VDVNSQMGQD
-802 LMARYRLDRVPA
+802 LIARYGLDRVPA
-814 YVLDNEFEKTAHFN
+814 YVLNNEFEKTARFN
-828 RFAHL
+828 RLAHHVR
-833 MQRVGDHFVPT
+833 RVGDHFVPS
-844 ALLTPIARVFQDQN
+844 ALLTPIARIFQGRDLQ
-858 REGMDLFMDVSVSP
+858 GMDLFLDVRTPVS
-872 ALQIAERLVQWGKK
+872 LSIAEQLLRWVKK
-886 VQAPERLR
+886 VNAPGRLR

-899 HDKQNALFRQAQQTA
+899 DGKQNALFQLAQQAT
-914 PERIVDVLLC
+914 PERVADALLC
-924 HKQTSD
+924 HKQKASSD
-930 TSSVENCLKQ
+930 TSSVESCLKQ
-940 MGIAVSGTDNIA
+940 MGIAISGQDNRAAIRA
-952 EIHANAQALGVIP
+952 TARSLGVTSLP
-965 TRSPTVVID
+965 AVVID

-980 AEGLKQIEAI
+980 AEGLKRTESL

-998 LQRDRNTTRPS
+998 FQRDRNTLRPS

>member
-1 MKKFVG
+1 MKYR
-7 AGWAWWSNRIKMVF
+7 A
-21 IRPDEI
+21 
-27 SGFFL
+27 FFYR
-32 QANTGNRKQ
+32 QNSENRKQ
-41 PQMDTYRHR
+41 PQMDTDGHR
-50 CEKSPFVLCLLLAVF
+50 WDCERSIVGAPLVLCLLLAVF
-65 CLIGQSRAT
+65 SLIGQSRAA

-103 RATMVNDLKRSYP
+103 RATMVNDLKQSYP

-140 HLQAM
+140 HLKAM
-145 KAIQYD
+145 NAIHYD
-151 ATNVGVGE
+151 AANVGVGE

-169 MRDSIGVPFVSA
+169 MRDSGGVPFVSA

-191 ASIRILDAGDVRVGV
+191 APVKILDTGDVRVGI

-212 REIEVHGMAMGMM
+212 REIEVHGMAMGG
-225 PESNKLQMPDGVTVE
+225 SHINMPDG
-240 IDGVQEA
+240 IDVKRDGIREA

-253 ETDLIVVLSD
+253 KTDLIVVLSD
-263 LDQEAERDLI
+263 LDREAERDLV
-273 QHIADIDVVI
+273 QHIADIDIVI
-283 STRSTEATHRIGN
+283 SARSTETTHRVGN
-296 TLLLGTQPQG
+296 TLLLGIQPQG
-306 KAIGQAILN
+306 KAIGQAILT
-315 VENGRVTAEQV
+315 VENRQV
-326 TPVLL
+326 KAKQITSVLI

-341 KQLVDGFY
+341 KRLVDEFY

-356 ALQQTGRPRFAG
+356 ALQQTARPRFAG

-384 VETCAGCHAA
+384 VETCSGCHAA
-394 EVADWEHSHHAGAFN
+394 EVADWEQSHHANAFN

-434 GFQIGKDV
+434 GFRIGKDV

-466 RNIRRTPSPDLCQHC
+466 RNIRRTPSPDLCQRC

-491 ARFVDMLAEVN
+491 TRFADMLAEVN

-509 HAITKWDTGHGETGQ
+509 HAITKSDTGPDETEH

-553 FRKLGDQIDFHLYFI
+553 FRKVKDQIDFHLYFI
-568 ADEANAKDVAS
+568 ADEANAKDVA
-579 PPPAARTTR
+579 PPTPTARTTQ
-588 TTQPGCQ
+588 TTEPGCK
-595 ATTATGSGRF
+595 ATTSTGSGRF
-605 RSLHGDVEIAEGIRQ
+605 RSLHGDREIAEGIRQ
-620 TVVMSLYPNRF
+620 TVVMSLYPDRF

-644 TDWRACATQVNMDV
+644 TDWRVCAKEVNMDA

-668 AGEALFAENIRR
+668 AGETLFAENIRR

-696 RDVKT
+696 HDVRT
-701 SSHEV
+701 SPHEV
-706 AQFLCRNNKN
+706 AQLICRNSKN

-726 LSDRDCEYPGKV
+726 LSDRDCVHPGKV

-743 GGTPQA
+743 GGTPHAQ
-749 RCEVR
+749 CEVR

-769 EVCDTYS
+769 TMCDTHS

-784 FPGADFRT
+784 FPGTEFQT
-792 VDMNSEMGQN
+792 VDVNSEMGQN
-802 LMARYRLDRVPA
+802 LIAHYKLDRVPA
-814 YVLDNEFEKTAHFN
+814 YVLDGKFEQTARFN
-828 RFAHL
+828 RLSHIV
-833 MQRVGDHFVPT
+833 QRIGDHFVPT
-844 ALLTPIARVFQDQN
+844 VQMTPITRIFQGRDI
-858 REGMDLFMDVSVSP
+858 EGMDLFLDVSISESLKRV
-872 ALQIAERLVQWGKK
+872 ERLLQWIKK
-886 VQAPERLR
+886 VEDPERLR

-899 HDKQNALFRQAQQTA
+899 NNKQNALFRQAQQVA
-914 PERIVDVLLC
+914 PERIVDLLFC
-924 HKQTSD
+924 HKQKASSD

-940 MGIAVSGTDNIA
+940 MGIAAIGRDNRA
-952 EIHANAQALGVIP
+952 EVFATAQALGIIP
-965 TRSPTVVID
+965 AILPAVVID

-980 AEGLKQIEAI
+980 ANGLNQVEST

-998 LQRDRNTTRPS
+998 FQRDRNTARPS